1 MRNSIDFAY
10 FASFQKFQEN
20 EVKMVRNM
28 KILNVFAA
36 LSVLTLVQTGYCA
49 DAGQTGQAG
58 MDPASSEALVRTQAM
73 LRDPQ
78 QRAKATSETP
88 QAQFVDKQ
96 TQSLAG
102 TPENAN
108 AIYDLSADIME
119 SLALKTNGDPAKM
132 KEILDQA
139 KNDPKAF
146 AEKLTPE
153 QRKKLQEISQ
163 KIPVNG
169 SGSATHAK
177 P

>member
-1 MRNSIDFAY
+1 
-10 FASFQKFQEN
+10 
-20 EVKMVRNM
+20 MVINM
-28 KILNVFAA
+28 KILSVLAV
-36 LSVLTLVQTGYCA
+36 LSVLSPVLFQVQIGYCG
-49 DAGQTGQAG
+49 DL
-58 MDPASSEALVRTQAM
+58 DSASEEALAKTQAL
-73 LRDPQ
+73 LRDPD
-78 QRAKATSETP
+78 QRAKATAATP

-102 TPENAN
+102 TPENTN

-132 KEILDQA
+132 KELLDQA

-169 SGSATHAK
+169 SGSTSQAK

>member
-20 EVKMVRNM
+20 EDKMVRNM
-28 KILNVFAA
+28 KMLNVLMA
-36 LSVLTLVQTGYCA
+36 LSAFALV
-49 DAGQTGQAG
+49 
-58 MDPASSEALVRTQAM
+58 PALAHSQDELDGASAEALVKTQAL

-78 QRAKATSETP
+78 KRAQAAAASP

-96 TQSLAG
+96 AQSLAG
-102 TPENAN
+102 SSENTN

-119 SLALKTNGDPAKM
+119 SLVMKTNGDPAKM
-132 KEILDQA
+132 KELLDQA
-139 KNDPKAF
+139 KNDPKGF

-153 QRKKLQEISQ
+153 QRQKLTEISR
-163 KIPVNG
+163 KIPV
-169 SGSATHAK
+169 SGSAPQTK